1 MKKKIWLYDSMLQ
14 VMGFFSAS
22 ARLMQALLT
31 DLTVSH
37 PLALE
42 AIMFLCSVSSLG
54 KAADFSVED

>member
-1 MKKKIWLYDSMLQ
+1 MLQ

-54 KAADFSVED
+54 KAADFSVEDQA